1 MKIILLPILI
11 LMLASCQKDS
21 TGPEEYN
28 YSWNLHDDSVNLA
41 VLRYDYETNEF
52 EGGILNYYL
61 KCENC
66 NNDSIPF
73 DKTYVP
79 FGPADQPASALFTY
93 SQTGDTIFQSFLS
106 PWGFSGYVA
115 VPDSFILPDS
125 FEVIDFDNN
134 EPKSMEKFIDP
145 TVSFCYSIT
154 DSVFQAELE
163 TTWEL
168 VKTLDLV
175 RDFSQRN
182 YLVGFLLYPIDN
194 SLKWYVF
201 LYQNRE

>member
-1 MKIILLPILI
+1 
-11 LMLASCQKDS
+11 MLVSCQKDS
-21 TGPEEYN
+21 TGPEDYN
-28 YSWNLHDDSVNLA
+28 YSWDLHDNAVNLA
-41 VLRYDYETNEF
+41 VLKYDYETNEF
-52 EGGILNYYL
+52 EGGILNYYS

-73 DKTYVP
+73 DKTYVS
-79 FGPADQPASALFTY
+79 FGAADEPASTLFTY
-93 SQTGDTIFQSFLS
+93 WQTGDTIFQSFLS
-106 PWGFSGYVA
+106 PWGCYGYVA

-125 FEVIDFDNN
+125 FKIINFDDN
-134 EPKSMEKFIDP
+134 EPTAMEIFFDS
-145 TVSFCYSIT
+145 TVSFCYAIT
-154 DSVFQAELE
+154 DSIFKARVK

-175 RDFSQRN
+175 RDFAQSN